1 MYDINR
7 YDTTMTVP
15 TNLKPGFY
23 VLQTTMLVGNDAKPY
38 YSCAKLYIKNG
49 NQDFNCKKSG
59 GILTYSC
66 LKTGGPALKGSVI
79 EAGKLYFCTE
89 FSVRTPSIY

>member
-38 YSCAKLYIKNG
+38 YSCAKLYIKG
-49 NQDFNCKKSG
+49 GDTSLNCRKSNRD
-59 GILTYSC
+59 ILTYSC
-66 LKTGGPALKGSVI
+66 LKSGGPALLGSVI
-79 EAGKLYFCTE
+79 EKGIYFQYLKFFKTC
-89 FSVRTPSIY
+89 F